1 MSDMRE
7 ELKQQARDI
16 FAHALEASRVA
27 PVMEARIRFEGDA
40 LWVDS
45 DAYRLSDYARVVV
58 IATGKAAGVM
68 AATFLRLA
76 GTQAARMEAVVC
88 GVGEM
93 PGLPAGARVYRGGHP
108 TPNEASSAAAEDVLR
123 TLGSLT
129 ERDLAV
135 FLVSGGGSALV
146 EKFMREDAT
155 EAEVA
160 ATHRAL
166 VESGLPI
173 AAMNVVRKH
182 LSAVKGGRLAA
193 AAAPA
198 EQLTVLVSDVPAG
211 ELDALSSGPTLPDRS
226 TVADVR
232 RIVAQYGLESVLPKR
247 VAAMLL
253 DPELAETP
261 KEQDAAFARSRWYCL
276 LDSGSLAAAA
286 AARAVALGWRVE
298 IDNACDDWSAAAAAE
313 YLVARLRQLR
323 MAGERVCL
331 LSAGEVTVR
340 VPTTVAGRGGR
351 NQHFALLCSQRIAG
365 EEITVLSGGSDGIDG
380 NSVAAGGV
388 VDGST
393 LERAQQMGYPVEQAL
408 ARFDSEGL
416 LGLLDD
422 TIVTGPTGNNLR
434 DLRILLAP

>member
-1 MSDMRE
+1 MSDRE
-7 ELKQQARDI
+7 QELKQQARDV
-16 FAHALEASRVA
+16 FAYALEASRVA
-27 PVMEARIRFEGDA
+27 PVLEARIRLDDTA
-40 LWVDS
+40 LWVDR
-45 DAYRLSDYARVVV
+45 DAYQLQNYARIVVV
-58 IATGKAAGVM
+58 ALGKAAEAM
-68 AATFLRLA
+68 ATTFLRLV
-76 GTQAARMEAVVC
+76 GEQAARMEVVVC

-93 PGLPAGARVYRGGHP
+93 RGLPAAARVYRGGHP
-108 TPNEASSAAAEDVLR
+108 TPNEASFAAAEDVLR

-135 FLVSGGGSALV
+135 FLISGGGSALV
-146 EKFMREDAT
+146 EKFMREDVTA
-155 EAEVA
+155 AEVA

-173 AAMNVVRKH
+173 AAMNAVRKH

-198 EQLTVLVSDVPAG
+198 EQLTILVSDVPAG
-211 ELDALSSGPTLPDRS
+211 KLDALSSGPTLPDRS
-226 TVADVR
+226 TVADVH
-232 RIVAQYGLESVLPKR
+232 RIVAEYRLESVLPTR
-247 VAAMLL
+247 VAATLL

-261 KEQDAAFARSRWYCL
+261 KEQDAAFARSRWCCL
-276 LDSGSLAAAA
+276 LDSRSLEAAAA
-286 AARAVALGWRVE
+286 VRAIALGWRVE
-298 IDNACDDWSAAAAAE
+298 IDNVCDDWSAEQAAE
-313 YLVARLRQLR
+313 HLVARLRQLR

-340 VPTTVAGRGGR
+340 VPPTAAGRGGR
-351 NQHFALLCSQRIAG
+351 NQHFALLCAESIAG

-393 LERAQQMGYPVEQAL
+393 LARAQHLGYPVQQAL

-416 LGLLDD
+416 LGLLSD